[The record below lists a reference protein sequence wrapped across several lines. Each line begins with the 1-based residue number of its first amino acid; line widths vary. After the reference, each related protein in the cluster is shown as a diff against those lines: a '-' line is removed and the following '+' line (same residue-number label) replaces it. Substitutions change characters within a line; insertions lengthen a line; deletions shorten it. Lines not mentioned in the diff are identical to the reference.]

1 MTPALKNAKA
11 RTALAAR
18 IDEILNRMRKAAAR
32 RRELTR

>member
-1 MTPALKNAKA
+1 MTPAQQKTNL

-18 IDEILNRMRKAAAR
+18 IDEVLNRMRKAAAR

>member
-1 MTPALKNAKA
+1 MTPDQKNANV

-32 RRELTR
+32 RRELAR